1 MSHYEERLERDLT
14 AIRQHVFELGER
26 VEESLKDAVEA
37 LIAYDWDAANEV
49 IIGDMVTNRSSRSLD
64 RACHA
69 FVVRHAPSAG
79 HLRFV
84 SSVLRI
90 SVALE
95 RLGDYAVTVARETVQ
110 MGAPLPDAV
119 KSDVELVAHQGWAML
134 DQALHAFVDRD
145 ADLARSTMGQTAQVN
160 MTFQKVYA
168 DLLAEGEQGEHPVKD
183 LFALLGVI
191 ASIGRVSDHAKNICE
206 ETVFTVTG
214 ETKEP
219 KVFRILFADRRNDVA
234 SQIAEAFA
242 RKAFPNT
249 GRYESAGWEPAESVP
264 PELVE
269 FLAGQG
275 LDLAGLDPMPFE
287 ASPARLAD
295 YHIVVALDDGVRERV
310 TEVPYHTIVLRWDLP
325 SGEDGPESADGQAAI
340 SEVYRAVTERV
351 SSLVEALRGADA
363 D

>member
-1 MSHYEERLERDLT
+1 MSHYEERLEQDLA
-14 AIRQHVFELGER
+14 AIRGHVFELGER
-26 VEESLKDAVEA
+26 VEESLKAALEA
-37 LIAYDWDAANEV
+37 LIANDWDASNEV
-49 IIGDMVTNRSSRSLD
+49 ILGDMVTNRSSRELD

-95 RLGDYAVTVARETVQ
+95 RMGDYAVTVARENIQ
-110 MGAPLPDAV
+110 LRNPLPEAV
-119 KSDVELVAHQGWAML
+119 LSDVQLIAHQGWAML
-134 DQALHAFVDRD
+134 DQALHAFVERD
-145 ADLARSTMGQTAQVN
+145 VDLARSTMGQTAQVEL
-160 MTFQKVYA
+160 TFQKVYA
-168 DLLAEGEQGEHPVKD
+168 DLLAEGEGGRHSVKD

-219 KVFRILFADRRNDVA
+219 KVFRILFVGRKNNFA

-242 RKAFPNT
+242 RKAFPNS
-249 GRYESAGWEPAESVP
+249 GRYESAGWEPADDVP
-264 PELVE
+264 TELVE
-269 FLAGQG
+269 YLADKG
-275 LDLAGLDPMPFE
+275 LDLSGLVPTPFDTT
-287 ASPARLAD
+287 PARLAD
-295 YHIVVALDDGVRERV
+295 YHVIVALDGSVRERISD
-310 TEVPYHTIVLRWDLP
+310 VPYRTIVLQWNLP
-325 SGEDGPESADGQAAI
+325 STADALG
-340 SEVYRAVTERV
+340 SEEGMAEIYREVTGRV
-351 SSLVEALRGADA
+351 ASLMETLRGADA